1 MYIHKR
7 RQTPCACRLRSCRFI
22 PFSTY
27 RMNTSTKASVWT
39 YQSAYSVS
47 TQMSSSKSLPA
58 KTSDNRFWLIK
69 SNVVLSPPKAR
80 QSMLYIWIICRPT
93 NIITKPIYESERFF
107 RKFPASLRKLTTIA
121 DRIRLNGNAV
131 MMLMLWRFSLNLSIS
146 DINPIH

>member
-1 MYIHKR
+1 MYIYKR

-69 SNVVLSPPKAR
+69 SNVVLSHPKAR

-93 NIITKPIYESERFF
+93 NIITNGGRKSERVRLIFYSF
-107 RKFPASLRKLTTIA
+107 QISNILICFLISLST
-121 DRIRLNGNAV
+121 
-131 MMLMLWRFSLNLSIS
+131 FLSTRTS
-146 DINPIH
+146 YAWSKS